1 MSGPTAHTSPFAR
14 CGRWAL
20 QSSRGLRRGLSAVDP
35 YRLLFLIGI
44 GLLCALAVVLRH
56 DAGATIDEGLQMRY
70 GRRILSW
77 YVTGFRDQR
86 ALSFAG
92 TLAQYGGLFEVLAQ
106 LGVHFTPDDAIAT
119 RHVASAL
126 CAILGVVACFRTAER
141 LGGSRAGLVAAF
153 VLATTPAWSGHGLFN
168 PKDIPFAAAAAWVVY
183 GMVRLATDSVV
194 ASLGTCLICGLSL
207 GAALGVRVGGMFLLA
222 YPVIGLLARRARG
235 APESSVRVALP
246 QLVRVGSRLLLCFGL
261 AWTCMLLAWPWAQLS
276 PLRRPFEAAWTA
288 AHSNWG
294 GPNLFRGSFVDA
306 SQLPRSYLPTWFA
319 VTLPETYLLALC
331 CALTLVWFAIRKKA
345 VGAVDP
351 GGLLCVCIAAFGPIG
366 LAMIA
371 HPTLYDAHR
380 HFLFVLPPLA
390 TLAGLA
396 ISQLFGARSVPLLW
410 RASVLGALVGL
421 VFLVSSDMIA
431 LHPYEYVYFN
441 RLSGG
446 LRAAQSRFETD
457 YWGASY
463 AEGVRWVGDRLLQDK
478 TPQTRISIAACA
490 DTGALQAYIAQQPR
504 LAGRLTL
511 EADQAKADIFLATT
525 RFNCHK
531 TPGQVLHVVERMGV
545 PLLYVIQR
553 HAIAWAPS
561 AHATHTDG

>member
-1 MSGPTAHTSPFAR
+1 MSLPAR
-14 CGRWAL
+14 CGRWL
-20 QSSRGLRRGLSAVDP
+20 LRTSRVLTRELSAVDP
-35 YRLLFLIGI
+35 YRLLFLVGI
-44 GLLCALAVVLRH
+44 VLLCVFAIAVRH
-56 DAGATIDEGLQMRY
+56 DAGATIDESLQMRY

-77 YVTGFRDQR
+77 YATGFKDQR

-92 TLAQYGGLFEVLAQ
+92 TLPQYGGLFEVLAQ
-106 LGVHFTPDDAIAT
+106 LGVHFTPGDAIAT

-126 CAILGVVACFRTAER
+126 CAILGIVACFRTAER
-141 LGGSRAGLVAAF
+141 LGGSRAGLLAAL
-153 VLATTPAWSGHGLFN
+153 VLTATPAWFGHGLFN

-183 GMVRLATDSVV
+183 GMVRLATDSGV

-222 YPVIGLLARRARG
+222 YPLIGLLARR
-235 APESSVRVALP
+235 VRALP
-246 QLVRVGSRLLLCFGL
+246 ELRVHVTRTQLAQIGSRLLLCFCL

-288 AHSNWG
+288 AHSTWG
-294 GPNLFRGSFVDA
+294 GPNLFRGSFIDA
-306 SQLPRSYLPTWFA
+306 SHLPRSYLPTWFA

-331 CALTLVWFAIRKKA
+331 CALALGWLAIRKRA
-345 VGAVDP
+345 IGAVDP
-351 GGLLCVCIAAFGPIG
+351 AGLLCVLIAAFGPIG
-366 LAMIA
+366 MAIVT

-390 TLAGLA
+390 ALAGLA
-396 ISQLFGARSVPLLW
+396 ISQLLAAGSVPVLW
-410 RASVLGALVGL
+410 RASVLGALIGL
-421 VFLVSSDMIA
+421 VCLVSSDMIA

-446 LRAAQSRFETD
+446 LQAEQSRFETD
-457 YWGASY
+457 YWGESY
-463 AEGVRWVGDRLLQDK
+463 AEGVRWVGERLLHDQ
-478 TPQTRISIAACA
+478 TPRTRVSIAACS
-490 DTGALQAYIAQQPR
+490 DTGALQDYIAQQPR

-511 EADQAKADIFLATT
+511 ETDQAKADIFLATT

-531 TPGQVLHVVERMGV
+531 TAGQVLHVVERMGV

-553 HAIAWAPS
+553 HTIAWAPA